1 MALGRPGRPAPAVES
16 RRFRHPAGIGC
27 ETVDASTTLKLDD
40 DTPFYCYLAGFFVVA
55 LNVHHDLGLLGT
67 AHPWVPPVRPADGTR
82 SVPATGPLARLLVAL
97 RVVGVAA
104 VWAALAP
111 GSVLGQT
118 PRDDTP
124 PRSAPTTE
132 PSPRTPSGGAVE
144 ESPLET
150 YYLKDSNG
158 KLVPFFEALPFEE
171 FERLYRLYEELEA
184 SQEPRPYSIQSL
196 SASGTA
202 DDTEA
207 RLTVTINVRILREGW
222 ARLPLRMNRLLLL
235 HAVSHTG
242 EGKQFTNFDREGDGY
257 TCWIHAAAD
266 TEHELTFEGIVPL
279 ESSAGTA
286 RLALRLPQAT
296 TSQMQL
302 TVPAADAE
310 VTPSVGANLR
320 PVERLDDGH
329 TRFTVLGVGG
339 DFQLAWRARRAE
351 QAAVAPVLE
360 ADATIRAS
368 FEGTRHVSSDAR
380 LKVRNYGGPLESF
393 VVRLP
398 AGMELTPSDQV
409 LNQDRYTLRVRE
421 EDDKSKDG
429 ITPGQLV
436 EVRLRRKTTEPVE
449 IDLRARL
456 AGGTNQP
463 GNAVELAGF
472 EVLGAERQWGHIDV
486 AVEGDLLLDPEVSD
500 GVHRVGGF
508 VDPLSQGNVVAR
520 FEYERQPCSLKVRLV
535 PRETRVVIEPSYQLS
550 IERDRVQLEAR
561 LKYRLSGTK
570 TFDLNVRPMGWVID
584 SVVPENALPAAS
596 DEGDEA
602 PLTIFL
608 APMAQP
614 SSGQAE
620 VRITAHR
627 PLDAG
632 MDKLVLPLP
641 KIEGGTVT
649 PGRVVVLAGDNI
661 ELSPLASEMRGLAVE
676 TANVAVEGPPR
687 QQPPLVYRQL
697 GGQEET
703 AFASRLTVREREV
716 AASMATALTFDAE
729 SVQVEQRLSY
739 RVAYEALARLELSV
753 PRELVGLKGFTV
765 TLGDREVSLVIAE
778 SASAVPES
786 PSDATRRSDTSSPT
800 APSPETDGLETDGP
814 RRRDAPS
821 PKAPQPQTNPT
832 SRTESSAKNG
842 SSISAGAST
851 GSGPSTTGPGHPDQV
866 ESTAVTAADTP
877 TTPAVGRLELPG
889 GRIGRFELVVR
900 YTLPLPTWEPQEET
914 RFDVPLVMPVVN
926 SKTSLAGNTLSL
938 TTSDALEAA
947 APGSPWTM
955 VDDGGAGTHPAQIR
969 VTAPQVVSAV
979 SIALKLTRSDDRAS
993 TVVRQ
998 AWVQTWMASS
1008 DRRDRAVFRLTTT
1021 GDMVVIQ
1028 LPPGVSSEPGDIDVL
1043 LDGHTAPGV
1052 TVTPPGQVTI
1062 DLAGATALNNS
1073 EHVVELWYFYREGRP
1088 PQGSFQVAIPQV
1100 SGTHGPHEL
1109 YWQLALPADELLVR
1123 GPGGLAED
1131 LTWHWQQIL
1140 WTRRARLDQRDLERW
1155 INAGHVSPLP
1165 ESSNQY
1171 LFSGFG
1177 SVATVKVMTAGRR
1190 MLLLVI
1196 SAATLVAGLALVH
1209 LRIARH
1215 PAVLT
1220 TVGVAL
1226 AALALV
1232 FPSLAIQAA
1241 QPAGLALAFLAVVA
1255 LVTWG
1260 VGRRRVRRA
1269 VVRGSSYAALETSS
1283 TQSAIVRPPG
1293 GSTKSGRSRAMA
1305 ASDSLP

>member
-1 MALGRPGRPAPAVES
+1 MPSPSDRGA
-16 RRFRHPAGIGC
+16 FRA
-27 ETVDASTTLKLDD
+27 
-40 DTPFYCYLAGFFVVA
+40 
-55 LNVHHDLGLLGT
+55 
-67 AHPWVPPVRPADGTR
+67 ADGTR
-82 SVPATGPLARLLVAL
+82 SVPATGLVARLLAPML
-97 RVVGVAA
+97 VVVVAA
-104 VWAALAP
+104 VWAALSP

-118 PRDDTP
+118 PGDDTS
-124 PRSAPTTE
+124 PRSGQNTE

-184 SQEPRPYSIQSL
+184 SQEPRRHSIQSV
-196 SASGTA
+196 SATGSA
-202 DDTEA
+202 DEVEA
-207 RLTVTINVRILREGW
+207 KLTITMHVRILREGW

-242 EGKQFTNFDREGDGY
+242 EGKHFTNFDPEGDGY
-257 TCWIHAAAD
+257 VCWIHAAAD
-266 TEHELTFEGIVPL
+266 TEHELTFEGVVPL
-279 ESSAGTA
+279 ESSAGTS

-302 TVPAADAE
+302 TVQAADVE

-320 PVERLDDGH
+320 PVERLDDDR
-329 TRFTVLGVGG
+329 TRITVLGVGG

-351 QAAVAPVLE
+351 QAAAAPVLE
-360 ADATIRAS
+360 ADAAIRAS
-368 FEGTRHVSSDAR
+368 FDGARHVSSDAR

-409 LNQDRYTLRVRE
+409 LSQDRYVLRVRDE
-421 EDDKSKDG
+421 EPSNDSDVPRAS
-429 ITPGQLV
+429 GQLV

-463 GNAVELAGF
+463 GDAVELAGF
-472 EVLGAERQWGHIDV
+472 EVVGAERQWGHIDV
-486 AVEGDLLLDPEVSD
+486 AVEGDLLLDPEASD

-508 VDPLSQGNVVAR
+508 VDPLNQGNVVAR
-520 FEYERQPCSLKVRLV
+520 FEFERQPCSLKVRLV
-535 PRETRVVIEPSYQLS
+535 PRETRVVIEPSYQVS

-561 LKYRLSGTK
+561 YQYRLSGTR
-570 TFDLNVRPMGWVID
+570 TFDLNVRRMGWEID
-584 SVVPENALPAAS
+584 AVVPDSALPPAS
-596 DEGDEA
+596 DPGDES

-627 PLDAG
+627 PLDADV
-632 MDKLVLPLP
+632 DKLVLPLP
-641 KIEGGTVT
+641 EIEGGTVT
-649 PGRVVVLAGDNI
+649 PGRVVVLASDNI
-661 ELSPLASEMRGLAVE
+661 ELSPLSSEMQGLTVE
-676 TANVAVEGPPR
+676 TASVAIEGPPR

-697 GGQEET
+697 SGHQAT
-703 AFASRLTVREREV
+703 VFATRLRVREREV
-716 AASMATALTFDAE
+716 AALIATALAFDNE

-739 RVAYEALARLELSV
+739 RVAYEALTRLELSV

-765 TLGDREVSLVIAE
+765 TLGDREVSLVFAE
-778 SASAVPES
+778 SDSTEARPSGDIGPRTEPPSPNAS
-786 PSDATRRSDTSSPT
+786 
-800 APSPETDGLETDGP
+800 SPETDAPDKTAP
-814 RRRDAPS
+814 QHNDASS
-821 PKAPQPQTNPT
+821 PKASPTPTDSTSTRPPATSGASQSDDASTAASAPVTPPERVVAGEATAETTPHSPT
-832 SRTESSAKNG
+832 S
-842 SSISAGAST
+842 
-851 GSGPSTTGPGHPDQV
+851 
-866 ESTAVTAADTP
+866 
-877 TTPAVGRLELPG
+877 PAIGRLEFPG
-889 GRIGRFELVVR
+889 GRIGRFEVVVR
-900 YTLPLPTWEPQEET
+900 YRLPLPAWESREEA
-914 RFDVPLVMPVVN
+914 RVIVPLVMPVA
-926 SKTSLAGNTLSL
+926 STETSLAGNTLSV
-938 TTSDALEAA
+938 TASDALEAA
-947 APGSPWTM
+947 APGSPWTAL
-955 VDDGGAGTHPAQIR
+955 DDESAGSRPAPIR
-969 VTAPQVVSAV
+969 MSAAQTV
-979 SIALKLTRSDDRAS
+979 NAVPIALKLTRSGERVS

-998 AWVQTWMASS
+998 AWVQTWLAPA

-1021 GDMVVIQ
+1021 GENVQIQ
-1028 LPPGVSSEPGDIDVL
+1028 LPPGVSSEPGDVDVL
-1043 LDGHTAPGV
+1043 LNGHTAVGV
-1052 TVTPPGQVTI
+1052 VVSPAGQVTI
-1062 DLAGATALNNS
+1062 DLADAAVGNTG

-1088 PQGSFQVAIPQV
+1088 PQGSFPVEFPQV

-1109 YWQLALPADELLVR
+1109 YWQLALPAEELLIR
-1123 GPGGLAED
+1123 GPGALAED
-1131 LTWHWQQIL
+1131 LTWSWQQIL
-1140 WTRRARLDQRDLERW
+1140 WTRRARLDQNDLERW
-1155 INAGHVSPLP
+1155 IDAGHVSPLP

-1177 SVATVKVMTAGRR
+1177 SVDTVQVMTAGRR
-1190 MLLLVI
+1190 SLLLVI

-1220 TVGVAL
+1220 TAGIAL

-1260 VGRRRVRRA
+1260 VGRRRASRA
-1269 VVRGSSYAALETSS
+1269 VVRGSSYTSLETSS
-1283 TQSAIVRPPG
+1283 TQSALLRPRPSG
-1293 GSTKSGRSRAMA
+1293 GSTKSGSARAMA
-1305 ASDSLP
+1305 TSDSAP